1 MKNNAAEGLTLDLA
15 KTRDMLVNFLRD
27 EVHKIGF
34 KKVILGLSGGI
45 DSALVA
51 FLAAE
56 AFGAENVYT
65 VMMPYK
71 TSSRE
76 SVEHAELVVKA
87 TGIHTKKVEITPM
100 VDPYFAM
107 NEDMSSLR
115 KGNMMARTRMN
126 ILFDNSAKEGALV
139 LGTSNRTEILLG
151 YSTQF
156 GDSASA
162 INPIGDL
169 YKAQVWALS
178 EFMGVPKE
186 VIDKKPSA
194 DLWEGQTDEQELGF
208 SYQMADEILYYLT
221 DERMKP
227 EEVAA
232 LGYDENIIK
241 SVIRRM
247 KTAQYKRK
255 LPVIANVSERGMG
268 TDFKYPRDWGV

>member
-1 MKNNAAEGLTLDLA
+1 MKNNAADGLTLDLE

-71 TSSRE
+71 TSSKE

-126 ILFDNSAKEGALV
+126 VLFDNSAKEGALV

-194 DLWEGQTDEQELGF
+194 DLWEGQKDEQELGF
-208 SYQMADEILYYLT
+208 SYRMADEILYYLT
-221 DERMKP
+221 DERMRP

-255 LPVIANVSERGMG
+255 LPVIANISGRGMG

>member
-1 MKNNAAEGLTLDLA
+1 MKNNAADGLTLDLA

-71 TSSRE
+71 TSSKE

-126 ILFDNSAKEGALV
+126 VLFDNSAKEGALV

-208 SYQMADEILYYLT
+208 SYRMADEILYYLT
-221 DERMKP
+221 DERMRP

>member
-1 MKNNAAEGLTLDLA
+1 MKNNAADGLTLDLE

-51 FLAAE
+51 FLAVE

-71 TSSRE
+71 TSSKE

-100 VDPYFAM
+100 VEPYFAM

-126 ILFDNSAKEGALV
+126 VLFDNSAKEGALV

-208 SYQMADEILYYLT
+208 SYRMADEILYYLT
-221 DERMKP
+221 DERMRP

-255 LPVIANVSERGMG
+255 LPVIANVSGRGMG

>member
-1 MKNNAAEGLTLDLA
+1 MKNNAADGLTLDLA

-71 TSSRE
+71 TSSKE

-126 ILFDNSAKEGALV
+126 VLFDNSAKEGALV

-208 SYQMADEILYYLT
+208 SYRMADEILYYLT
-221 DERMKP
+221 DERMRS

-247 KTAQYKRK
+247 NTAQYKRK
-255 LPVIANVSERGMG
+255 LPVIANVSGRGMG

>member
-1 MKNNAAEGLTLDLA
+1 MKNNAADGLTLDLE

-71 TSSRE
+71 TSSKE

-126 ILFDNSAKEGALV
+126 VLFDNSAKEGALV

-208 SYQMADEILYYLT
+208 SYRMADEILYYLT
-221 DERMKP
+221 DERMRP

-255 LPVIANVSERGMG
+255 LPVIANISGRGMG

>member
-1 MKNNAAEGLTLDLA
+1 MKNNAADGLTLDLE

-71 TSSRE
+71 TSSKE

-126 ILFDNSAKEGALV
+126 VLFDNSAKEGALV

-208 SYQMADEILYYLT
+208 SYRMADEILYYLT
-221 DERMKP
+221 DERMRP

>member
-1 MKNNAAEGLTLDLA
+1 MKNNAADGLTLDLE

-71 TSSRE
+71 TSSKE

-100 VDPYFAM
+100 VEPYFAM

-126 ILFDNSAKEGALV
+126 VLFDNSAKEGALV

-208 SYQMADEILYYLT
+208 SYRMADEILYYLT
-221 DERMKP
+221 DERMRP

-255 LPVIANVSERGMG
+255 LPVIANVSGRGMG

>member
-1 MKNNAAEGLTLDLA
+1 MKNNAADGLTLDLA

-71 TSSRE
+71 TSNKE

-126 ILFDNSAKEGALV
+126 VLFDNSAKEGALV

-208 SYQMADEILYYLT
+208 SYRMADEILYYLT
-221 DERMKP
+221 DERMRP

-255 LPVIANVSERGMG
+255 LPVIANVSGRGMG

>member
-71 TSSRE
+71 TSSKE

-126 ILFDNSAKEGALV
+126 VLFDNSAKEGALV

-208 SYQMADEILYYLT
+208 SYRMADEILYYLT
-221 DERMKP
+221 DERMRP

-255 LPVIANVSERGMG
+255 LPVIANISGRGMG

>member
-1 MKNNAAEGLTLDLA
+1 MKNNAAEGLMLDLE
-15 KTRDMLVNFLRD
+15 KTRDILVNFLRD

-56 AFGAENVYT
+56 AFGPENVYT

-71 TSSRE
+71 TSSKE
-76 SVEHAELVVKA
+76 SLEHAELVVKA
-87 TGIHTKKVEITPM
+87 TGINTKKVEITPM
-100 VDPYFAM
+100 VDAYFAM
-107 NEDMSSLR
+107 NDEMSSLR
-115 KGNMMARTRMN
+115 RGNMMARTRMCV
-126 ILFDNSAKEGALV
+126 LFDNSAKEGALV

-156 GDSASA
+156 GDSAAA

-169 YKAQVWALS
+169 YKAQIWALS

-186 VIDKKPSA
+186 IIGKKPSA

-221 DERMKP
+221 DERMKL
-227 EEVAA
+227 EEIAA

-241 SVIRRM
+241 SVVRRM
-247 KTAQYKRK
+247 KMAQYKRK
-255 LPVIANVSERGMG
+255 LPVIANISERSIG
-268 TDFKYPRDWGV
+268 TDFRYPRDWGV

>member
-71 TSSRE
+71 TSSKE

-126 ILFDNSAKEGALV
+126 VLFDNSAKEGALV

-208 SYQMADEILYYLT
+208 SYRMADEILYYLT
-221 DERMKP
+221 DERMRP

-255 LPVIANVSERGMG
+255 LPVIANVSGRGMG

>member
-1 MKNNAAEGLTLDLA
+1 MKNNATEGLMLDLA
-15 KTRDMLVNFLRD
+15 KTRDVLVNFLRD
-27 EVHKIGF
+27 EVKKIGF
-34 KKVILGLSGGI
+34 NKVILGLSGGI

-56 AFGAENVYT
+56 AFGPENVYT

-71 TSSRE
+71 TSSKE

-87 TGIHTKKVEITPM
+87 TGINTKKVEITPM
-100 VDPYFAM
+100 ADAYFAM
-107 NEDMSSLR
+107 EKDMSSLR
-115 KGNMMARTRMN
+115 KGNVMARTRMCV
-126 ILFDNSAKEGALV
+126 LFDNSAKEGAIV
-139 LGTSNRTEILLG
+139 LGTSNKTEILLG

-186 VIDKKPSA
+186 VIYKKPSA

-208 SYQMADEILYYLT
+208 SYQMADEILYYLVE
-221 DERMKP
+221 ERMTL
-227 EEVAA
+227 EEITA
-232 LGYDENIIK
+232 LGYNEEIVKTIMRKIK
-241 SVIRRM
+241 M
-247 KTAQYKRK
+247 AQYKRK
-255 LPVIANVSERGMG
+255 LPVIANISNRGMG

>member
-1 MKNNAAEGLTLDLA
+1 MKNNAADGLTLDLE

-71 TSSRE
+71 TSSKE

-126 ILFDNSAKEGALV
+126 VLFDNSAKEGALV

-208 SYQMADEILYYLT
+208 SYRMADEVLYYLT
-221 DERMKP
+221 DERMRP

-232 LGYDENIIK
+232 LGYDGNIIK

>member
-1 MKNNAAEGLTLDLA
+1 MKNRAAEGLMLDLE
-15 KTRDMLVNFLRD
+15 KTRDILVNFLRD

-56 AFGAENVYT
+56 AFGPENVYT

-71 TSSRE
+71 TSSKE
-76 SVEHAELVVKA
+76 SLEHAELVVKA
-87 TGIHTKKVEITPM
+87 TGINTKKVEITPM
-100 VDPYFAM
+100 ADAYFAM
-107 NEDMSSLR
+107 NDEMSSLR
-115 KGNMMARTRMN
+115 RGNFMARTRMCV
-126 ILFDNSAKEGALV
+126 LFDNSAKEGALV

-162 INPIGDL
+162 VNPIGDL

-178 EFMGVPKE
+178 EFLGVPKE
-186 VIDKKPSA
+186 IIDKKPSA

-208 SYQMADEILYYLT
+208 SYQMADEVLYYLT
-221 DERMKP
+221 DERMTLK
-227 EEVAA
+227 EITE
-232 LGYDENIIK
+232 LGYDENIVKTIMRKIK
-241 SVIRRM
+241 M
-247 KTAQYKRK
+247 AQYKRK
-255 LPVIANVSERGMG
+255 LPVIANISERGIG

>member
-1 MKNNAAEGLTLDLA
+1 MKNNAADGLTLDLE

-71 TSSRE
+71 TSSKE

-100 VDPYFAM
+100 VEPYFAM

-126 ILFDNSAKEGALV
+126 VLFDNSAKEGALV

-208 SYQMADEILYYLT
+208 SYRMADEILYYLT
-221 DERMKP
+221 DERMRP
-227 EEVAA
+227 EEVAD

-255 LPVIANVSERGMG
+255 LPVIANVSGRGMG

>member
-1 MKNNAAEGLTLDLA
+1 MKNNAADGLTLDLE

-71 TSSRE
+71 TSSKE

-87 TGIHTKKVEITPM
+87 TGIHTKKVEITPI

-126 ILFDNSAKEGALV
+126 VLFDNSAKEGALV

-208 SYQMADEILYYLT
+208 SYRMADEILYYLT
-221 DERMKP
+221 DERMRP

-255 LPVIANVSERGMG
+255 LPVIANVSGRGMG

>member
-1 MKNNAAEGLTLDLA
+1 MKNNAADGLTLDLA

-71 TSSRE
+71 TSSKE

-126 ILFDNSAKEGALV
+126 VLFDNSAKEGALV

-208 SYQMADEILYYLT
+208 SYRMADEILYYLT
-221 DERMKP
+221 DERMRP

-255 LPVIANVSERGMG
+255 LPVIANISGRGMG

>member
-1 MKNNAAEGLTLDLA
+1 MKNNAADGLTLDLA

-71 TSSRE
+71 TSSKE

-126 ILFDNSAKEGALV
+126 VLFDNSAKEGALV

-208 SYQMADEILYYLT
+208 SYRMADEILYYLT
-221 DERMKP
+221 DERMRP

-255 LPVIANVSERGMG
+255 LPVIANVSGRGMG

>member
-1 MKNNAAEGLTLDLA
+1 MKNNAAEGLTLDLE

-71 TSSRE
+71 TSSKE

-126 ILFDNSAKEGALV
+126 VLFDNSAKEGALV

-208 SYQMADEILYYLT
+208 SYRMADEILYYLT
-221 DERMKP
+221 DERMRP

-255 LPVIANVSERGMG
+255 LPVIANVSGRGMG

>member
-1 MKNNAAEGLTLDLA
+1 MKNRAAEGLMLDLE
-15 KTRDMLVNFLRD
+15 KTRDILVNFLRD

-56 AFGAENVYT
+56 AFGPENVYT

-71 TSSRE
+71 TSSKE
-76 SVEHAELVVKA
+76 SLEHAELVVKA
-87 TGIHTKKVEITPM
+87 TGINTKKVEITPM
-100 VDPYFAM
+100 ADAYFAM
-107 NEDMSSLR
+107 NDEMSSLR
-115 KGNMMARTRMN
+115 RGNFMARTRMCV
-126 ILFDNSAKEGALV
+126 LFDNSAKEGALV

-162 INPIGDL
+162 VNPIGDL

-178 EFMGVPKE
+178 EFLGVPKE
-186 VIDKKPSA
+186 IIDKKPSA

-208 SYQMADEILYYLT
+208 SYQMADEVLYYLN
-221 DERMKP
+221 DERMTLK
-227 EEVAA
+227 EITE
-232 LGYDENIIK
+232 LGYDENIVKTIMRKIK
-241 SVIRRM
+241 M
-247 KTAQYKRK
+247 AQYKRK
-255 LPVIANVSERGMG
+255 LPVIANISERGIG

>member
-1 MKNNAAEGLTLDLA
+1 
-15 KTRDMLVNFLRD
+15 
-27 EVHKIGF
+27 
-34 KKVILGLSGGI
+34 
-45 DSALVA
+45 
-51 FLAAE
+51 
-56 AFGAENVYT
+56 
-65 VMMPYK
+65 
-71 TSSRE
+71 
-76 SVEHAELVVKA
+76 
-87 TGIHTKKVEITPM
+87 M

-126 ILFDNSAKEGALV
+126 VLFDNSAKEGALV

-208 SYQMADEILYYLT
+208 SYRMADEILYYLT
-221 DERMKP
+221 DERMRP

-255 LPVIANVSERGMG
+255 LPVIANISGRGMG